1 MFERYLQMIW
11 QDVMMDGTFSEE
23 EEVVVTRTGLRPAP
37 GSEGE
42 APVERGGASRR
53 PGLRERS

>member
-1 MFERYLQMIW
+1 MIR

-42 APVERGGASRR
+42 ASVERGGASRR
-53 PGLRERS
+53 PGLREKS